1 MTREYHMLS
10 SPASHHTHAH
20 NMSIHIMTVAAVLR
34 AIHVHKNTWPDI
46 VNVVLNM
53 HVRIFSWTLLF
64 QFWIVKS
71 EDRIV
76 RKTTSDLPCFQLC
89 FLILYP
95 KRSVSKCRLTRRNY
109 LIVKSNKNHMSW
121 YVKCIWILKICDLL
135 KTLFGWLPTN
145 RQPTSGDVGT
155 LGRSD
160 FLQVDGGPLGE
171 VELSKSWRWKVQM
184 IFIEDLYR
192 WFLGY
197 MVNFTAVYPAEND
210 HISPYQSALLSR
222 WFSFLFRWD
231 TLIPWRVHFFF
242 FSVPVFKK
250 EILESTCRDFPRW
263 SSPTASFFSGSAQ
276 PWLSEEQQRQLKQS
290 KAYQARCQP
299 GCHRGESRW
308 HKLWK
313 ESFSVRGYNQYKPIH
328 KSCAIF
334 FP

>member
-10 SPASHHTHAH
+10 SPASHRHTTRT
-20 NMSIHIMTVAAVLR
+20 ICLYTLWPVAAVLR

-135 KTLFGWLPTN
+135 KTLFWLASNKPSTYF
-145 RQPTSGDVGT
+145 RRRWHAWEIRLPPSWRRSIGGGGT
-155 LGRSD
+155 
-160 FLQVDGGPLGE
+160 FKVME
-171 VELSKSWRWKVQM
+171 VEGSDDFHWR
-184 IFIEDLYR
+184 FI
-192 WFLGY
+192 
-197 MVNFTAVYPAEND
+197 
-210 HISPYQSALLSR
+210 
-222 WFSFLFRWD
+222 
-231 TLIPWRVHFFF
+231 
-242 FSVPVFKK
+242 
-250 EILESTCRDFPRW
+250 
-263 SSPTASFFSGSAQ
+263 
-276 PWLSEEQQRQLKQS
+276 
-290 KAYQARCQP
+290 
-299 GCHRGESRW
+299 
-308 HKLWK
+308 
-313 ESFSVRGYNQYKPIH
+313 
-328 KSCAIF
+328 
-334 FP
+334 